1 MDNLEK
7 RLYLMSRDSLVT
19 LILRLAEIDGCRE
32 VIDEYLQDV
41 SKN

>member
-1 MDNLEK
+1 MDKLEK

-19 LILRLAEIDGCRE
+19 LILKLAEIDGCSE